1 MTITNKPRM
10 DRAARIFVAGHRGL
24 AGSAIVRR
32 LVADGYGDLLLRT
45 SSELDLTDQAAVRAF
60 LVAQKPDYVILAAGQ
75 VGGIYANTTRR
86 ADFIYRNL
94 IIEANVIEGAWRAG
108 VQRLLFLGSSC
119 IYPRDCPQPIREEY
133 LLTGP
138 LESTNEP
145 YALAKIAGLKLC
157 ESFNRQYGT
166 QYVALMPTN
175 LYGPNDTYDLAS
187 SHVLPALIRKA
198 HEARRH
204 GEREFMVWGSG
215 TPRREFLYV
224 DDLADACV
232 FMMQSDVVD
241 GVFNVGTGVDV
252 SIGELARMVMDA
264 VGFDGRIVFDAS
276 RPDGTPRKLLNV
288 DRMGALGWRARV
300 PLQEGIARAYADFLG
315 RQAAPVHD

>member
-175 LYGPNDTYDLAS
+175 L
-187 SHVLPALIRKA
+187 
-198 HEARRH
+198 
-204 GEREFMVWGSG
+204 
-215 TPRREFLYV
+215 
-224 DDLADACV
+224 
-232 FMMQSDVVD
+232 
-241 GVFNVGTGVDV
+241 
-252 SIGELARMVMDA
+252 
-264 VGFDGRIVFDAS
+264 
-276 RPDGTPRKLLNV
+276 
-288 DRMGALGWRARV
+288 
-300 PLQEGIARAYADFLG
+300 
-315 RQAAPVHD
+315 